1 MSAGEQSPQSSAES
15 IARLTAERHGLG
27 GLGEVSRERLNLSEL
42 VRLLVVAGSRNV
54 ADRSSVRLTR
64 NAKGDTQIEVVV
76 GAGEPGVE
84 SVSEVAEKACE
95 LYDHLRELYPLG
107 EPPAGEEVS

>member
-1 MSAGEQSPQSSAES
+1 MTGEERQTPEYERRIAETV
-15 IARLTAERHGLG
+15 AAHRGPG